1 MTDFITAEWFC
12 ALLTKG
18 SCYACQGLTPLAVVW
33 APRGVEHDDGERYDI
48 DEPYILRYIEQLNP
62 EAEAFLAQVAPGL
75 RYASTKASG
84 MTYLA
89 NHCAQCG
96 AVVGDRY
103 LCEPNGSFW
112 LESKPEAEVLTVCKA
127 NVPVRATAGYSM
139 ATWMEWIPPTPP

>member
-33 APRGVEHDDGERYDI
+33 APRGVEQEDGERYDI
-48 DEPYILRYIEQLNP
+48 DEPFLLRYIEQLNP
-62 EAEAFLAQVAPGL
+62 EAEAFLAKVAPGL
-75 RYASTKASG
+75 RYAPTRTSG

-96 AVVGDRY
+96 AVLGDYY
-103 LCEPNGSFW
+103 LCEPDGPFW
-112 LESKPEAEVLTVCKA
+112 LESQTELAALAIC
-127 NVPVRATAGYSM
+127 RAD
-139 ATWMEWIPPTPP
+139 IPFRGP